1 MRISLLVLSAAA
13 VLAQN
18 FDIALI
24 GDTPYGPA
32 NEPRFERVIA
42 DINRQAVDFTIH
54 IGDTKNGSTRCDNSH
69 YTKVLN
75 WFNSFDTG
83 LIYTPGDNEWADC
96 LRANNGAFDPL
107 DRLSLIRKTYFQTN
121 QSLGRRPVTLT
132 RQSED
137 PKYALYVENA
147 MLVKGPVVFGTI
159 HAIGSNNNLEY
170 KLVQGVANKFYDGD
184 KEFTGRNEANVAWLR
199 KIFATA
205 KQNKS
210 LGILIGLQANI
221 FETFFEVGTGNTRSG
236 FEEFLKVLRA
246 ETLAFPG
253 EVVLVSGD
261 SHYMR
266 IDKPLTALYPA
277 CTAAT
282 GDCKPFEGA
291 IDARGARVLNFTRI
305 EVPGSGDVH
314 WTLCHVRPN
323 SRNIF
328 QFEFMIVADRPA
340 GAATTAAINGP
351 SVIETNSPQVSLDA
365 SGSTTSTTGDLTYSW
380 RVPPGYPQ
388 AAILNGGTATPTVQ
402 MSTRGLHQF
411 TVTVTD
417 RTGATSSATVTV
429 RYI

>member
-1 MRISLLVLSAAA
+1 MKILLFSITVATLA
-13 VLAQN
+13 AQN

-24 GDTPYGPA
+24 GDMPYGSA
-32 NEPRFERVIA
+32 LEPKFERVIA

-54 IGDTKNGSTRCDNSH
+54 IGDTKSGSTRCDNAH
-69 YTKVLN
+69 YGKAAN

-96 LRANNGAFDPL
+96 LRTNNGAYDPL
-107 DRLSLIRKTYFQTN
+107 DRLSLVRKTYFGSN
-121 QSLGRRPVTLT
+121 QSLGRRPVTVV

-170 KLVQGVANKFYDGD
+170 KLAKGAANPFYDND
-184 KEFTGRNEANVAWLR
+184 REFTARNEANVAWLR

-210 LGILIGLQANI
+210 LGILLAMQANI
-221 FETFFEVGTGNTRSG
+221 FEGFFETGTGSTRSG
-236 FEEFLKVLRA
+236 FEEFVKVLRH
-246 ETLAFPG
+246 ETNAFAG

-266 IDKPLTALYPA
+266 VDKPLTSLFPA
-277 CTAAT
+277 CTTAS
-282 GDCKPFEGA
+282 GDCKAFDA
-291 IDARGARVLNFTRI
+291 DLDARGARVINFTRV
-305 EVPGSGDVH
+305 EVPGSADVH

-340 GAATTAAINGP
+340 GAAVTAAISGP
-351 SVIETNSPQVSLDA
+351 AVLETNSLQVGLDA
-365 SGSTTSTTGDLTYSW
+365 SESSTPNTGGLTYRW
-380 RVPPGYPQ
+380 DVPAGYPQ
-388 AAILNGGTATPTVQ
+388 AAILNAGTATPTIQ
-402 MSTRGLHQF
+402 MSTRGIYQF

-417 RTGATSSATVTV
+417 RTGAANTATVTV

>member
-1 MRISLLVLSAAA
+1 MRISLLALSAAA
-13 VLAQN
+13 MLAQN

-24 GDTPYGPA
+24 GDMPYGPA
-32 NEPRFERVIA
+32 AEPKFERVIA
-42 DINRQAVDFTIH
+42 DINRQVVDFTIH
-54 IGDTKNGSTRCDNSH
+54 IGDTKSGSTRCDNSH
-69 YTKVLN
+69 YTKVVS

-83 LIYTPGDNEWADC
+83 VIYTPGDNEWADC
-96 LRANNGAFDPL
+96 LRTNNGAYDPL
-107 DRLSLIRKTYFQTN
+107 DRLALIRKTYYQTN
-121 QSLGRRPVTLT
+121 QSLGRRPVTVT

-170 KLVQGVANKFYDGD
+170 KLVQGVANKFYDND
-184 KEFTGRNEANVAWLR
+184 KEFAARNEANVAWLR

-210 LGILIGLQANI
+210 LGILIGLQANV
-221 FETFFEVGTGNTRSG
+221 FETFLDTGTGSTRSG
-236 FEEFLKVLRA
+236 FEEFVKVLRT

-266 IDKPLTALYPA
+266 VDKPLTSLFPA
-277 CTAAT
+277 CTSAT
-282 GDCKPFEGA
+282 GDCKPFDA
-291 IDARGARVLNFTRI
+291 ALDARGDRVINFTRL
-305 EVPGSGDVH
+305 EVSGSADVH

-323 SRNIF
+323 SRNLF

-340 GAATTAAINGP
+340 GAAVTAAINGP
-351 SVIETNSPQVSLDA
+351 SVIETNSPQVALDA
-365 SGSTTSTTGDLTYSW
+365 SGSTTPNTGDLTYSW
-380 RVPPGYPQ
+380 SVPQGYPQ